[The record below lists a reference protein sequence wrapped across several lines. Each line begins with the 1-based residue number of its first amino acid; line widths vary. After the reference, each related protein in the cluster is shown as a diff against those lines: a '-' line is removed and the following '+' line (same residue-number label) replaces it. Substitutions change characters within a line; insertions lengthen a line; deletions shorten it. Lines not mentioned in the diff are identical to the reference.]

1 LEFGGRC
8 CGFEQGAVEFWVI
21 VFINRDGRKT
31 MYGVVPSSR
40 LGRAAQLDIR
50 RSRMEFTREHQ
61 MYREIRPVDSR
72 AQLSSY
78 QSMYSRDLKLQIAI
92 LLRYC
97 QT

>member
-1 LEFGGRC
+1 
-8 CGFEQGAVEFWVI
+8 
-21 VFINRDGRKT
+21 
-31 MYGVVPSSR
+31 
-40 LGRAAQLDIR
+40 
-50 RSRMEFTREHQ
+50 MEFTREHQ
-61 MYREIRPVDSR
+61 MYREIKPVDSR